1 MKKEFNNLNRYFIVD
16 VNGTNAGILINLMLL
31 RSMYFIYLPSGQ
43 LVVRMNNI
51 QVLVDYWYK
60 ITGLLFLQPSEI
72 NEETAKQY
80 HLY

>member
-1 MKKEFNNLNRYFIVD
+1 MKKEIPLNRYFIVD
-16 VNGTNAGILINLMLL
+16 VNSSNAGILINLMLL

-60 ITGLLFLQPSEI
+60 ITALLFLQPSEI
-72 NEETAKQY
+72 TETTAKQY
-80 HLY
+80 YL

>member
-1 MKKEFNNLNRYFIVD
+1 MKKFNNLNRYFIVD
-16 VNGTNAGILINLMLL
+16 VNSTNAGVLINLMLL
-31 RSMYFIYLPSGQ
+31 RSMHFIYLPSGQ

>member
-1 MKKEFNNLNRYFIVD
+1 MKKELPLNRYFIVD
-16 VNGTNAGILINLMLL
+16 VSNPDVGALINMMLL
-31 RSMYFIYLPSGQ
+31 RSMYFTYLPTSK

-72 NEETAKQY
+72 AEATAKQY
-80 HLY
+80 HL

>member
-1 MKKEFNNLNRYFIVD
+1 MKKELPLNRYFIVD
-16 VNGTNAGILINLMLL
+16 VSNPDVGALINMMLL
-31 RSMYFIYLPSGQ
+31 RSMYFTYLPTSK

-72 NEETAKQY
+72 TEATAKQY
-80 HLY
+80 HL

>member
-1 MKKEFNNLNRYFIVD
+1 MKKEIPLNRYFIVD
-16 VNGTNAGILINLMLL
+16 VNNSNAGILINLMLL

-60 ITGLLFLQPSEI
+60 ITALLFLQPSEI
-72 NEETAKQY
+72 TETTAKQY
-80 HLY
+80 YL